1 MVPRATCR
9 GYRYGVRVRATA
21 RGWTAVWLV
30 VLALAQAAAL
40 AVVWRLAVHTGTGQW
55 LDTVALTG
63 NRIGQD
69 HIDGLVNRIL
79 NAMSVVSLLATTAV
93 IGFIALIRGRKTL
106 ALAATLL
113 IAGANVTTQV
123 LKYVIDRPAL
133 GIDPERD
140 AVGNSLPSGHT
151 TIAASV
157 ALALILVL
165 PPKVRALGAFL
176 GVAYAAVAGV
186 ATLSA
191 GWHRPSDAVAAFLV
205 VGVWAALAGLLL
217 LIFQREQAK
226 VAGEDAHRV
235 AAAVLGVGGLAAV
248 VASGL
253 AVTSL
258 LDQQQ
263 IAVHELS
270 RRTLFIGYA
279 GSAAGIAGTMGV
291 VAALVLLSVHR
302 LVPRH
307 KG

>member
-1 MVPRATCR
+1 M
-9 GYRYGVRVRATA
+9 RVQATA

-40 AVVWRLAVHTGTGQW
+40 VMLWRFAVHTGTGQW

-69 HIDGLVNRIL
+69 QIDGPVNRIL
-79 NAMSVVSLLATTAV
+79 NAMSVVSLVATTVV

-106 ALAATLL
+106 AIAATLL
-113 IAGANVTTQV
+113 IAGANVSTQL
-123 LKYVIDRPAL
+123 LKHVIDRPSL

-140 AVGNSLPSGHT
+140 AVGNSMPSGHT

-165 PPKVRALGAFL
+165 PAKVRVLGAFL
-176 GVAYAAVAGV
+176 GVAYAATAGV

-205 VGVWAALAGLLL
+205 VGVWAALAGLMLL
-217 LIFQREQAK
+217 VLQHEQAL
-226 VAGEDAHRV
+226 VSSADAHRV
-235 AAAVLGVGGLAAV
+235 AAAVLGVGGLLAV
-248 VASGL
+248 LASGL
-253 AVTSL
+253 ALTSL

-263 IAVHELS
+263 IPVDELG
-270 RRTLFIGYA
+270 RHPLLIGYA